1 MVIFIRIHAEL
12 NLPVLLMGK
21 LNAFSGASA
30 AIGLAIWS
38 IYAKLV
44 VGVGGGE
51 GAAGMASLLQRVN
64 AE

>member
-1 MVIFIRIHAEL
+1 VVIFIRIHAEL

-38 IYAKLV
+38 IYAKFVV
-44 VGVGGGE
+44 VGG